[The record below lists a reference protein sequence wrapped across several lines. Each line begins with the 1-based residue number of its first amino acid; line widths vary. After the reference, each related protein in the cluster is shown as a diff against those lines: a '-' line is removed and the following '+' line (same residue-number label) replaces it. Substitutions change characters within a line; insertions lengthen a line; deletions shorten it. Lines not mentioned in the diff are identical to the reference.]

1 VDQASWQGHRSV
13 DRWQQLYTD
22 ISQGQWGEVLARLE
36 RRDLAIEAWRSHVPQ
51 LIARGVVAI
60 GGAAPVTAT
69 TTAQTLGACTATIS
83 QRPGDV
89 LEVDGVF
96 DIVLS
101 GAGATGVGTLL
112 YNGVEQASQAIY
124 KGNSGDRA
132 TVHQQWV
139 IPVDAA
145 VADLEFKLQG
155 RYAAASGVQFQAHTT
170 MRWRLYR

>member
-1 VDQASWQGHRSV
+1 MDRAAWQGHRSV

-22 ISQGQWGEVLARLE
+22 ITQGQWGEVLARLE

-51 LIARGVVAI
+51 LIARGKVAI

-69 TTAQTLGACTATIS
+69 TTAQTLGGCTETIS
-83 QRPGDV
+83 VRPGDV

-101 GAGATGVGTLL
+101 GAGAIGVGTLL
-112 YNGVEQASQAIY
+112 YDGAERTSQAIY

-132 TVHQQWV
+132 TVYQQWV
-139 IPVDAA
+139 ITASAA
-145 VADLEFKLQG
+145 KADLEFKLQG
-155 RYAAASGVQFQAHTT
+155 RYVTTSGVQFQAHTT